1 MQSCTLSVPCT
12 LMALHS
18 AFPSEL
24 GFFPPFFLRAFFIL
38 FLILGFILLLLFF
51 LGVLGAR
58 LESGGASYCWN
69 ELITM
74 STKYRDLT
82 AHSQLAF
89 TVIFFLGELLP
100 KSFFFFN

>member
-1 MQSCTLSVPCT
+1 LYIDGAPFGLPIRTR
-12 LMALHS
+12 
-18 AFPSEL
+18 
-24 GFFPPFFLRAFFIL
+24 FPPLFLESFFIL
-38 FLILGFILLLLFF
+38 FLIVDFILLFYFF

-100 KSFFFFN
+100 KSFFLN

>member
-1 MQSCTLSVPCT
+1 
-12 LMALHS
+12 
-18 AFPSEL
+18 
-24 GFFPPFFLRAFFIL
+24 
-38 FLILGFILLLLFF
+38 

-100 KSFFFFN
+100 KSFFFN

>member
-1 MQSCTLSVPCT
+1 
-12 LMALHS
+12 MALHS

-24 GFFPPFFLRAFFIL
+24 GFFPLFLESFFIL
-38 FLILGFILLLLFF
+38 FLILGFIYLFFF

-100 KSFFFFN
+100 KSFFF

>member
-24 GFFPPFFLRAFFIL
+24 GFFPLFLESFFIL
-38 FLILGFILLLLFF
+38 FLILGFIYLFFF

-100 KSFFFFN
+100 KSFFF

>member
-38 FLILGFILLLLFF
+38 FLILGFIFLLLFF
-51 LGVLGAR
+51 WVFWVLD
-58 LESGGASYCWN
+58 WN
-69 ELITM
+69 LVEHHIAGM
-74 STKYRDLT
+74 S
-82 AHSQLAF
+82 
-89 TVIFFLGELLP
+89 
-100 KSFFFFN
+100 